1 MTKDFNQAALAR
13 GEGKR
18 TNINLSELMS
28 AEADHY
34 VQQAKYVV
42 NANQL
47 EASAAEELMTLR
59 REVKQDHRAAKESD
73 WSGDAQQVLLS
84 SLAKLKNCLDALG
97 EDTHLKAAELFR
109 KVRLERFGTLDQRDV
124 DDKGIISE
132 VGLIQLYTA
141 EYDQYVLRLDYLVN
155 SPILTP
161 RRIEKLTQAR
171 NQLQTSYRLAVEANW
186 SEATLITFGTDLT
199 VVKSALSGIDEKTL
213 SAMIELYQSRKQK
226 PEGNENAE

>member
-59 REVKQDHRAAKESD
+59 REVKQDHRAAKEANWSEATSD
-73 WSGDAQQVLLS
+73 TLLA
-84 SLAKLKNCLDALG
+84 SLTKLKNRLDSLG
-97 EDTHLKAAELFR
+97 EDTHLKAVELFR
-109 KVRLERFGTLDQRDV
+109 KVRAERNADHSLEGTL
-124 DDKGIISE
+124 
-132 VGLIQLYTA
+132 A
-141 EYDQYVLRLDYLVN
+141 
-155 SPILTP
+155 
-161 RRIEKLTQAR
+161 KLQ
-171 NQLQTSYRLAVEANW
+171 
-186 SEATLITFGTDLT
+186 
-199 VVKSALSGIDEKTL
+199 
-213 SAMIELYQSRKQK
+213 
-226 PEGNENAE
+226 EGNENAE